1 MEVLVEKLKLSE
13 VLKKPQT
20 YLMVDFIIKLLLVAG
35 KDTILVVCDRLSK
48 INIWKLYRLPKSIMS
63 NRGPQFVAELTK
75 ELNRMLDIEMKLLTS
90 FYPQIDSQTKKMN
103 QELEQYLRFFI
114 YHKQKD
120 WPDQLVTAKFAVNNK
135 TYSTT
140 KVFPFIVNYRR
151 ELRI

>member
-48 INIWKLYRLPKSIMS
+48 INIWKLYRLPKSMMS
-63 NRGPQFVAELTK
+63 NRGPQFVTKLTK

-90 FYPQIDSQTKKMN
+90 FYPQIDSQTKRMN
-103 QELEQYLRFFI
+103 QELE
-114 YHKQKD
+114 
-120 WPDQLVTAKFAVNNK
+120 
-135 TYSTT
+135 
-140 KVFPFIVNYRR
+140 
-151 ELRI
+151 